1 MRVFLGNFYLRPSTT
16 VLPKK
21 PGHQRASRCF
31 FGFPFV
37 FSAASLR
44 TAIYALFTCQRPV
57 LEQMLMDLFRLA
69 GAPPGSVEHMY
80 PIGPVF
86 MFGVLSSEG
95 KDSLFA
101 PLNCF
106 HGQKSSRIT
115 RSICYLPHTEQM
127 PKPLFALGTG
137 P

>member
-1 MRVFLGNFYLRPSTT
+1 
-16 VLPKK
+16 
-21 PGHQRASRCF
+21 
-31 FGFPFV
+31 
-37 FSAASLR
+37 
-44 TAIYALFTCQRPV
+44 V

-69 GAPPGSVEHMY
+69 GASSTRFGGTYDMY

-137 P
+137 PGGRKKKKQTYKNLILA